1 MEVDAVV
8 KLGGSLIKDGVI
20 DENMQTLADI
30 KDEKNIVVVIGGG
43 ELADGVRSFSS
54 EYEISASRAHWT
66 AIKCMDLN
74 TEMVNDLSGSTE
86 IVNSADQV
94 SKAFQDEK
102 MPLMKTEKFM
112 RSFDHDQSWEL
123 TSDSISG
130 LLAEKLG
137 AERLIIATDVDGIY
151 SDDKLITEISAEE
164 SLNYG
169 NTCIDGKL
177 PGIME
182 EANIS
187 CTVVSGKKSGRLE
200 KAVVGEKVKGTY
212 IE

>member
-8 KLGGSLIKDGVI
+8 KLGGSLIRDGVI
-20 DENMQTLADI
+20 DENIQTLADLN
-30 KDEKNIVVVIGGG
+30 DEENIVVVIGGG
-43 ELADGVRSFSS
+43 ELADGARSFSS
-54 EYEISASRAHWT
+54 EYEISASTAHWT

-74 TEMVNDLSGSTE
+74 TEMVNDLRDITE
-86 IVNSADQV
+86 IVNSVDQV
-94 SKAFQDEK
+94 RKAFQNEK

-112 RSFDHDQSWEL
+112 KSIEHDQSWEL
-123 TSDSISG
+123 TSDAISG
-130 LLAEKLG
+130 LLAEELR
-137 AERLIIATDVDGIY
+137 ADRLVIATDVDGIY

-169 NTCIDGKL
+169 NTCIDGQL
-177 PGIME
+177 PSILE
-182 EANIS
+182 ENNIS

-200 KAVVGEKVKGTY
+200 KSVTGEKVKGTN

>member
-20 DENMQTLADI
+20 DENMQTLADL
-30 KDEKNIVVVIGGG
+30 KDEKNIVVVVGGG
-43 ELADGVRSFSS
+43 DLADGVRSFSS
-54 EYEISASRAHWT
+54 EYEISDSAAHWT

-74 TEMVNDLSGSTE
+74 TEMVNDLEDSTE
-86 IVNSADQV
+86 IVKSVDQV

-102 MPLMKTEKFM
+102 IALMKTEKFM
-112 RSFDHDQSWEL
+112 KSFEHDQSWEL
-123 TSDSISG
+123 TSDAISG

-137 AERLIIATDVDGIY
+137 ADRLVIATDVDGIY
-151 SDDKLITEISAEE
+151 SDDKLITEMSAEE

-169 NTCIDGKL
+169 NTCIDGQL
-177 PGIME
+177 PVILE
-182 EANIS
+182 ENDIS
-187 CTVVSGKKSGRLE
+187 CAVVSGKKSGRLE
-200 KAVVGEKVKGTY
+200 KAVTGEKVKGTH

>member
-8 KLGGSLIKDGVI
+8 KLGGSLIRDGVI
-20 DENMQTLADI
+20 DENMQTLTDL
-30 KDEKNIVVVIGGG
+30 KDEHNIVVVIGGG

-54 EYEISASRAHWT
+54 EYEISASTAHWT
-66 AIKCMDLN
+66 AIKCMELN
-74 TEMVNDLSGSTE
+74 TEMINDLEDSTE
-86 IVNSADQV
+86 IVNSVDQV

-102 MPLMKTEKFM
+102 IVLMKTEKFM
-112 RSFDHDQSWEL
+112 KSLEHDQSWEL

-137 AERLIIATDVDGIY
+137 ADRLVIATDVDGIY
-151 SDDKLITEISAEE
+151 SDDKLITEMSAEE

-169 NTCIDGKL
+169 NTCIDGQL
-177 PGIME
+177 PGIMKE
-182 EANIS
+182 NDIS
-187 CTVVSGKKSGRLE
+187 CTVVSGKKSRRLE
-200 KAVVGEKVKGTY
+200 KAVAGEKVKGTH